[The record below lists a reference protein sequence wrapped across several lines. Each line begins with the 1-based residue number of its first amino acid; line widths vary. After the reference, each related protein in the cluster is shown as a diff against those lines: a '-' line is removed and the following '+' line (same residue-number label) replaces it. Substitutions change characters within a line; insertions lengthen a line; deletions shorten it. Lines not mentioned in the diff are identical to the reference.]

1 MLVNDLFLLAGLD
14 LNLGTG
20 SGGNTPLHLAALEGM
35 DELASSLL
43 LREAD
48 EDALSVLGKT
58 PLMRAS
64 RANDGT
70 TPLMSAAW
78 FSRRDPVLAL
88 LERGASLTGEDSDGN
103 AALRNVCRKKY
114 KGVAVVV
121 DLL

>member
-1 MLVNDLFLLAGLD
+1 
-14 LNLGTG
+14 
-20 SGGNTPLHLAALEGM
+20 M
-35 DELASSLL
+35 DELVSSLL
-43 LREAD
+43 LRGAD
-48 EDALSVLGKT
+48 KDALNVLGKT

-64 RANDGT
+64 RRANDGT

-103 AALRNVCRKKY
+103 TALHNVCRKKY
-114 KGVAVVV
+114 EGVAVVV